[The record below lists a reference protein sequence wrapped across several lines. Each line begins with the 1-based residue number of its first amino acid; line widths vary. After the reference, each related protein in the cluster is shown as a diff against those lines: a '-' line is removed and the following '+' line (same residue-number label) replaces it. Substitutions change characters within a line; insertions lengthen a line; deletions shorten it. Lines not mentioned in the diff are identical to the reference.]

1 MKCLGE
7 LLGSTNT
14 YPSSN
19 TNKLHNQVLKDFRT
33 SCMFNYRIWGLQMT
47 CEKTPTLYC
56 DRQRTFHIASIGFDE
71 VVPYIRIDHITD
83 IFTKAFH
90 PANFHRLL
98 SKLGLLDI
106 HRPHLEGV
114 GQDIYVKS
122 Q

>member
-1 MKCLGE
+1 MYYSILCCAILSYAV
-7 LLGSTNT
+7 LFNT
-14 YPSSN
+14 YYLIN
-19 TNKLHNQVLKDFRT
+19 QTHNDCPAARK
-33 SCMFNYRIWGLQMT
+33 
-47 CEKTPTLYC
+47 K
-56 DRQRTFHIASIGFDE
+56 ASIGFDE